1 MRKKRITKY
10 LFGVILLF
18 FGAITISFANDQ
30 RTIKISD
37 TKKKTVIVNVKGAVN
52 NPGEY
57 EIDVGTKFID
67 ILKTAGITNDS
78 DLSKVPISSLVDKSL
93 TIEIPYKK
101 TAPNKIYWDRLNT
114 VEQLI
119 ERGVK
124 RKIALIIINNKT
136 KIGNPT
142 WEKIASIKGIG
153 PASIKKLKTIII
165 I

>member
-10 LFGVILLF
+10 LLGVILLF
-18 FGAITISFANDQ
+18 FGALTISLVNDQ
-30 RTIKISD
+30 RVIKVNES
-37 TKKKTVIVNVKGAVN
+37 KKKTIIVNVKGAVN

-67 ILKTAGITNDS
+67 ILKIAGITNDS
-78 DLSKVPISSLVDKSL
+78 DLSKVPIDSHVDKSS

-101 TAPNKIYWDRLNT
+101 STSNKIHWDRLNT

-119 ERGVK
+119 ERGIK
-124 RKIALIIINNKT
+124 GKIALIIINNKN
-136 KIGNPT
+136 KIGKPT
-142 WEKIASIKGIG
+142 WEKIASLKGIG

-165 I
+165 L